1 MIDYFALALGHG
13 LLALAM
19 LRLVMREALDVDPRL
34 KELADKA
41 EAEREA
47 ASVASRNAR
56 RRKQSGRARRT
67 GQDQHA
73 GQSEA
78 GE

>member
-47 ASVASRNAR
+47 ASVASRNERRQRQAGGAR
-56 RRKQSGRARRT
+56 RA
-67 GQDQHA
+67 GQDQHR
-73 GQSEA
+73 GESEA